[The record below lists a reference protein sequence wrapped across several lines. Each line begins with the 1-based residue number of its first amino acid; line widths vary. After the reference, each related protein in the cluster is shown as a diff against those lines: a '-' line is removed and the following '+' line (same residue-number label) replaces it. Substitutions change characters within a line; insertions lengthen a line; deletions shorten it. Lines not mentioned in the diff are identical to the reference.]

1 MQLTLMVTGFRAF
14 TRADKDG
21 CVYTFME
28 YVGVLFKVGWF
39 DEIRMFRLYGVGLTF
54 MNIFMRAYRGNSNH
68 YRGRISS
75 LPLPLPSSVFPPA
88 STSTSV
94 PGSLLTAPPLCTLCG

>member
-28 YVGVLFKVGWF
+28 YVGVLFKVGK
-39 DEIRMFRLYGVGLTF
+39 G
-54 MNIFMRAYRGNSNH
+54 
-68 YRGRISS
+68 
-75 LPLPLPSSVFPPA
+75 SV
-88 STSTSV
+88 
-94 PGSLLTAPPLCTLCG
+94 